1 MKIFTLVLILI
12 LSGCSSTDNV
22 ARFEQNAVTM
32 SHVDITYCES
42 KGFKSFQDLGTYW
55 SFICTD
61 GRKFIVK
68 HSG

>member
-1 MKIFTLVLILI
+1 MKIFTLILILI
-12 LSGCSSTDNV
+12 LSGCSSID
-22 ARFEQNAVTM
+22 FEQNAVTM

-42 KGFKSFQDLGTYW
+42 KGFRSFQDLGTYW

-68 HSG
+68 HGG